1 MKKMYILFTI
11 FLSIGLNFG
20 FSQCQISAGVNQ
32 NITCGDSAQLNVKM
46 DWNPL
51 SLGTSSGYYL
61 KSVFFINDSVGV
73 VVGDNV
79 TTAIMAKTTD
89 GGQTWNYQTSSAPGI
104 SLNMNAVTFYNDTLG
119 FFVGSATYMGMT
131 LEMISIFHGDSIYS
145 GSFGENPLSKHLT
158 DVFFVSP
165 TTGYVVGT
173 NGSIGKSIDGGF
185 NWVVLNSGVSQ
196 TLYSVQFTSPSIGF
210 AVGAAGTILKT
221 TDSGST
227 WIPKTSNTTESLRDI
242 HFVNPN
248 IGYIVGTNGTILYTV
263 DAGEN
268 WTQQSTTFQNHL
280 YSIYFTPNG
289 NGYISG
295 QSAIFSSNDGM
306 NWNSELSI
314 DSTLY
319 DIHFSSNQIG
329 YAVGEQSTILKKVI
343 FDTFQWDPA
352 TGLDNPNIQNPIATP
367 SQITTYTVS
376 ATAQNGCV
384 ATSSV
389 TVSVIPMQAPE
400 ICIVSVDQNDK
411 NVVVWE
417 KPLSDVIDS
426 FYIYKETNVTNIYQL
441 IGVVSYADI
450 SIFTD
455 NSSNPNVQS
464 SKYQITFNDVCGL
477 ETAKSEPHKTMHL
490 AINQGVGN
498 TLNLIWEPYLG
509 FEVSTYNI
517 YRGIDPLNL
526 SLIGSTSG
534 TSTQYSDQNDHPGV
548 LFYQVE
554 VVSPNPCDPSRSYT
568 TSRSNV
574 ADNQGVGIQNHD
586 PSNGADIKVYPNP
599 ATDLLTI
606 SSENGSTI
614 HNVKIYDLQGKLILN
629 IQNDYSKIDISQIK
643 SGLYII
649 QITTESQDQYH
660 MKLTIT
666 K

>member
-1 MKKMYILFTI
+1 MKTKYIL
-11 FLSIGLNFG
+11 LSLLILLTFHFG
-20 FSQCQISAGVNQ
+20 SAQCVISAGANQ
-32 NITCGDSAQLNVKM
+32 SITCGESAQLNVTM
-46 DWNPL
+46 DWQPL
-51 SLGTSSGYYL
+51 SLGSMSGYHF
-61 KSVFFINDSVGV
+61 KSVYFINNSVGV
-73 VVGDNV
+73 IVGDNISS
-79 TTAIMAKTTD
+79 AILGKTTD
-89 GGQTWNYQTSSAPGI
+89 GGQTWNYQTSSGPGV
-104 SLNMNAVTFYNDTLG
+104 SLNLNSVTFFNDTLG
-119 FFVGSATYMGMT
+119 FFVGSATYMGLTM
-131 LEMISIFHGDSIYS
+131 EMINIIHGDSIYS
-145 GSFGENPLSKHLT
+145 GSFGDNLLSQHLN
-158 DVFFVSP
+158 DIYFVSP
-165 TTGYVVGT
+165 TTGFVVGT

-343 FDTFQWDPA
+343 FDTFLWDPA
-352 TGLDNPNIQNPIATP
+352 TGLDDPNTINPIATP
-367 SQITTYTVS
+367 NQTTTYTVT
-376 ATAQNGCV
+376 ATAINGCV
-384 ATSSV
+384 TTSNV
-389 TVSVIPMQAPE
+389 TVSVLPMQAPE
-400 ICIVSVDQNDK
+400 ICIVTVDQNNK

-417 KPLSDVIDS
+417 KPVSDVIDS

-441 IGVVSYADI
+441 IGVVSYADM

-455 NSSNPNVQS
+455 NSSNPTVQS
-464 SKYQITFNDVCGL
+464 SKYQITFKDVCGL
-477 ETAKSEPHKTMHL
+477 ETEKSGAHKTMHL
-490 AINQGVGN
+490 TINQGVGN
-498 TLNLIWEPYLG
+498 TWNLIWEPYLG
-509 FEVSTYNI
+509 FSVATYNV
-517 YRGIDPLNL
+517 YRGISST
-526 SLIGSTSG
+526 SLTFIGSTSG
-534 TSTQYSDQNDHPGV
+534 TSTQYSDLNAPSGE
-548 LFYQVE
+548 LYYQIE
-554 VVSPNPCDPSRSYT
+554 VVSPNPCDPSRSIT
-568 TSRSNV
+568 SSRSNI
-574 ADNQGVGIQNHD
+574 ASTDDVGIGNYNL
-586 PSNGADIKVYPNP
+586 SDIKVYPNP